1 MFGESASPVVLLD
14 RHTQIRQLAD
24 FAGSIRAVA
33 LFFGVFA
40 LGAAAAWRDGPMLA
54 TTVVALG
61 YALCASNA
69 LRQLAFNQGPR
80 AVLLIAGGIIVGE
93 TVLIVFQP
101 ALALTLAIV
110 SLIPLWVAH
119 QYARGS
125 MRRALLSTSVAA
137 AVIVVI
143 VGHFHSVPSQV
154 PDWFLASFQI
164 SSAFAVMALCLIP
177 SMQWQSRLRLRIA
190 QQQETQNT
198 LELET
203 ARWKAMLLS
212 QHDAVICTD
221 DKGEVIQMNAAAERL
236 TGWTLDAVRGRHIED
251 VFCVET
257 EDLERAAED
266 FIEKVLT
273 SKQGFAEG
281 QSVRLAAKSGKIWH
295 VAASAAPITLE
306 SGGIIGVIFTFKD
319 MTERMLDIERAQ
331 SLERMHMVERLAAG
345 VAKDFNEAVSEI
357 AIHSQKVLEK
367 LVVGELP
374 AWEDAAAVV
383 KTNERAQRLV
393 RHLLVIGQGQHAK
406 ASIIEVA
413 DFIGST
419 ADLLSRT
426 LGPDIFVKGRHQVYV
441 WPIRADAGMLQEA
454 LAELAHYGRDVMRTG
469 GTLVLEAANEYVE
482 ESRGPQRGPTAPGA
496 YVKIVLR
503 DASGGVEESDVLR
516 VLEPYF
522 KPRLRQQEA
531 TIKLA
536 VAHGLVRQNRGFLA
550 VTSEMRYGCAFE
562 MYFPRA
568 EPDSLMGS
576 GIDEEKEKSA
586 TRRDV
591 PDARNP

>member
-24 FAGSIRAVA
+24 FASSIRAVA
-33 LFFGVFA
+33 FFFGIVA

-54 TTVVALG
+54 TAVVALG
-61 YALCASNA
+61 YAICASSA
-69 LRQLAFNQGPR
+69 LQQLAANQSAR
-80 AVLLIAGGIIVGE
+80 AVLLIAGGIIAGE
-93 TVLIVFQP
+93 TILIVFQP
-101 ALALTLAIV
+101 ALSQTLAIV

-119 QYARGS
+119 QYARNS
-125 MRRALLSTSVAA
+125 MRRALMATSIVA

-143 VGHFHSVPSQV
+143 VGRFHAVSTQV

-190 QQQETQNT
+190 QQQDTQNT
-198 LELET
+198 LEQET

-273 SKQGFAEG
+273 SKQGFAES

-295 VAASAAPITLE
+295 VAASAAPITLDG
-306 SGGIIGVIFTFKD
+306 GGIIGVIFTFKD

-331 SLERMHMVERLAAG
+331 ALERMHTVERLAAG
-345 VAKDFNEAVSEI
+345 VAKDFNEAVTEI
-357 AIHSQKVLEK
+357 GIHSQKVLEK

-413 DFIGST
+413 DFIGAT

-503 DASGGVEESDVLR
+503 DASGGVEEGDVLR

-568 EPDSLMGS
+568 EPDSLLGT
-576 GIDEEKEKSA
+576 GVDNEEKSA
-586 TRRDV
+586 IRPDV
-591 PDARNP
+591 PGARNP

>member
-1 MFGESASPVVLLD
+1 MFGEPASPVVLLD

-24 FAGSIRAVA
+24 FASSIRAVA
-33 LFFGVFA
+33 LFFGVVA

-54 TTVVALG
+54 TAVVALG
-61 YALCASNA
+61 YALCASAA
-69 LRQLAFNQGPR
+69 LQQLASNQAPR

-93 TVLIVFQP
+93 TILIVFQP
-101 ALALTLAIV
+101 ALAQTLAIV

-119 QYARGS
+119 QYARNS
-125 MRRALLSTSVAA
+125 MRRALMATSIAA

-143 VGHFHSVPSQV
+143 VGRFHAVPTQV

-190 QQQETQNT
+190 QQQETQNI
-198 LELET
+198 LEQET

-273 SKQGFAEG
+273 SKQGFAES

-306 SGGIIGVIFTFKD
+306 GGGIIGVIFTFKD

-331 SLERMHMVERLAAG
+331 ALERMHTVERLAAG

-357 AIHSQKVLEK
+357 AVHSQKVLEK

-413 DFIGST
+413 DFIGAT

-568 EPDSLMGS
+568 EPDALMGPARRR
-576 GIDEEKEKSA
+576 EEKSA
-586 TRRDV
+586 TRPDV

>member
-1 MFGESASPVVLLD
+1 
-14 RHTQIRQLAD
+14 
-24 FAGSIRAVA
+24 
-33 LFFGVFA
+33 
-40 LGAAAAWRDGPMLA
+40 
-54 TTVVALG
+54 
-61 YALCASNA
+61 
-69 LRQLAFNQGPR
+69 
-80 AVLLIAGGIIVGE
+80 
-93 TVLIVFQP
+93 
-101 ALALTLAIV
+101 
-110 SLIPLWVAH
+110 
-119 QYARGS
+119 
-125 MRRALLSTSVAA
+125 
-137 AVIVVI
+137 
-143 VGHFHSVPSQV
+143 
-154 PDWFLASFQI
+154 
-164 SSAFAVMALCLIP
+164 
-177 SMQWQSRLRLRIA
+177 
-190 QQQETQNT
+190 
-198 LELET
+198 
-203 ARWKAMLLS
+203 
-212 QHDAVICTD
+212 
-221 DKGEVIQMNAAAERL
+221 MNAAAERL

-273 SKQGFAEG
+273 SKQGFAES

-295 VAASAAPITLE
+295 VAASAAPITLDG
-306 SGGIIGVIFTFKD
+306 GGIIGVIFTFKD

-331 SLERMHMVERLAAG
+331 ALERMHTVERLAAG

-357 AIHSQKVLEK
+357 AVHSQKVLEK

-413 DFIGST
+413 DFIGTT

-550 VTSEMRYGCAFE
+550 VTSETALRLRVRDV
-562 MYFPRA
+562 FPARR
-568 EPDSLMGS
+568 
-576 GIDEEKEKSA
+576 
-586 TRRDV
+586 TRRADGLGRRRGEGEPLSVLMFRMLATLELGEEQRPVVAHLLPHADLGRVVADDGHRLDGLEELVDWLESRASSASPSAV
-591 PDARNP
+591 PACASTNGFPNSLLARSSSAVRPARNFVRSAAGPSASTPSMNRLTLAAFAPGVSVWGMISSLSVMTVEF

>member
-1 MFGESASPVVLLD
+1 LMA
-14 RHTQIRQLAD
+14 T
-24 FAGSIRAVA
+24 SI
-33 LFFGVFA
+33 
-40 LGAAAAWRDGPMLA
+40 
-54 TTVVALG
+54 T
-61 YALCASNA
+61 
-69 LRQLAFNQGPR
+69 
-80 AVLLIAGGIIVGE
+80 
-93 TVLIVFQP
+93 
-101 ALALTLAIV
+101 
-110 SLIPLWVAH
+110 
-119 QYARGS
+119 
-125 MRRALLSTSVAA
+125 A
-137 AVIVVI
+137 AVIVVV
-143 VGHFHSVPSQV
+143 VGRFHSVNTQV

-190 QQQETQNT
+190 QQQETQNI
-198 LELET
+198 LEQET

-273 SKQGFAEG
+273 SKQGFAES

-306 SGGIIGVIFTFKD
+306 GGGIIGVIFTFKD

-331 SLERMHMVERLAAG
+331 ALERMHTVERLAAG

-357 AIHSQKVLEK
+357 GVHSQKVLEK

-374 AWEDAAAVV
+374 AWEDAAAIV

-406 ASIIEVA
+406 ATIIEVA
-413 DFIGST
+413 DFIGAT

-482 ESRGPQRGPTAPGA
+482 ESRGPQRGPTQPGA

-503 DASGGVEESDVLR
+503 DASGGVEENDVLR

-550 VTSEMRYGCAFE
+550 VTSELRYGCAFE

-568 EPDSLMGS
+568 EPDALLGS
-576 GIDEEKEKSA
+576 GVDEEKTA
-586 TRRDV
+586 IRPDV
-591 PDARNP
+591 PGARNP